1 MCNAALTT
9 VLTDEVDV
17 EIRDI
22 EIFLTL
28 AEELHFGRTAARLHI
43 SVARVSQAIKKQER
57 AIGALLFDRD
67 NRNVRLTAVGARLR
81 DDLIPVRDGLRAGLQ
96 RARLSAIGTGGALR
110 VGSLLLSGYDLERYW
125 ARFRERHPQWE
136 IQLSFAPFVD
146 PFAGLR
152 RGDIDVLIA
161 WLPVEEP
168 DLTVGPT
175 ITVERRVLGVSADHA
190 LSTRP
195 AASVGMLSDF
205 CHPTT
210 ESAPKYWVNSFT
222 SARASQEGRTGRTH
236 VVANTE
242 DLVHLTATGDIVTV
256 QPRHAA
262 RYWNRPDLRWLPITD
277 MSPLRYALVWKTS
290 TETDAIREFAGV
302 VRELGPRYE

>member
-1 MCNAALTT
+1 M
-9 VLTDEVDV
+9 

-28 AEELHFGRTAARLHI
+28 AEELHFGRTAARLHV

-67 NRNVRLTAVGARLR
+67 NRTVRLTTVGAQLR
-81 DDLIPVRDGLRAGLQ
+81 DDLVPVRADLEASLR
-96 RARLSAIGTGGALR
+96 RARLSATGKAGLLR
-110 VGSLLLSGYDLERYW
+110 VGSLMLSGYDLEKYWVGFRDRY
-125 ARFRERHPQWE
+125 PQWNV
-136 IQLSFAPFVD
+136 QLSFARFVD

-152 RGDIDVLIA
+152 RGDLDILIA
-161 WLPVEEP
+161 WLPIEEP

-175 ITVERRVLGVSADHA
+175 ITVERRVLGVAADHE
-190 LSTRP
+190 LSIEES
-195 AASVGMLSDF
+195 ASSTVLRDF

-210 ESAPKYWVNSFT
+210 ESAPDYWVNSFT
-222 SARASQEGRTGRTH
+222 SAQARKKTRIERTR

-242 DLVHLTATGDIVTV
+242 ELVHLTATGDIVTV

-262 RYWNRPDLRWLPITD
+262 RYWNRPDLRWLPVPD
-277 MSPLRYALVWKTS
+277 MLPLHYALVWRT
-290 TETDAIREFAGV
+290 TAETDSIRAFADV

>member
-1 MCNAALTT
+1 M
-9 VLTDEVDV
+9 

-28 AEELHFGRTAARLHI
+28 AEELHFGRTAARLHV

-67 NRNVRLTAVGARLR
+67 NRTVRLTAVGAQLR
-81 DDLIPVRDGLRAGLQ
+81 DDLVPVRAGLETSLR
-96 RARLSAIGTGGALR
+96 RARLSATGKAGVLR
-110 VGSLLLSGYDLERYW
+110 VGSLMLSGYDLEKYW
-125 ARFRERHPQWE
+125 SRFRDRYPQWN
-136 IQLSFAPFVD
+136 IQLSFARFVD

-152 RGDIDVLIA
+152 RGDLDILIA
-161 WLPVEEP
+161 WLPIEEP

-175 ITVERRVLGVSADHA
+175 ITVERRVVGVAADHE
-190 LSTRP
+190 LSIEESAPSTVLR
-195 AASVGMLSDF
+195 DF

-210 ESAPKYWVNSFT
+210 ESAPDYWVDSFI
-222 SARASQEGRTGRTH
+222 SAQARKKAHIERTR
-236 VVANTE
+236 VVTNTE
-242 DLVHLTATGDIVTV
+242 ELVHLTATGEIVTV

-262 RYWNRPDLRWLPITD
+262 RYWNRPDLRWLPVPD
-277 MSPLRYALVWKTS
+277 LLPLSYALVWRT
-290 TETDAIREFAGV
+290 TAETDAIRAFADV

>member
-1 MCNAALTT
+1 M
-9 VLTDEVDV
+9 

-28 AEELHFGRTAARLHI
+28 AEELHFGRTAARLHV

-67 NRNVRLTAVGARLR
+67 NRTVRLTTVGAQLR
-81 DDLIPVRDGLRAGLQ
+81 DDLLPVRAGLEASLR
-96 RARLSAIGTGGALR
+96 RARLSATGKAGALR
-110 VGSLLLSGYDLERYW
+110 VGSLMLSGYDLERYW
-125 ARFRERHPQWE
+125 VRFRDRYPQWNV
-136 IQLSFAPFVD
+136 QLSFARFVD

-152 RGDIDVLIA
+152 GGDLDILIA
-161 WLPVEEP
+161 WLPIEEP

-175 ITVERRVLGVSADHA
+175 ITVERRVLGVAADHE
-190 LSTRP
+190 LSVEES
-195 AASVGMLSDF
+195 ASPTVLRNF

-210 ESAPKYWVNSFT
+210 ESAPEYWVDSFISAQARKKTRIERTRVVT
-222 SARASQEGRTGRTH
+222 S
-236 VVANTE
+236 TE
-242 DLVHLTATGDIVTV
+242 ELVHLTATGDIVTV

-262 RYWNRPDLRWLPITD
+262 RYWNRPDLRWLPVPD
-277 MSPLRYALVWKTS
+277 LLPLSYALVWRT
-290 TETDAIREFAGV
+290 TAETDAIRAFADV